1 MAVKLPRH
9 VSKLI
14 KERVF
19 SAADDFEYD
28 TRSRVE
34 NGRFLN
40 QLAANPEIGGIL
52 SDYMEESAVRTY
64 IKDGVLNAYSKRLI
78 RKKLNQITNSQVV
91 QAVYG
96 ETADVVGQIQAT
108 SILRSNNS
116 DVFLLQSGTV
126 LKWETALRKLLECV
140 VANPQISNTARSV
153 KLCLVLVV
161 HNGEMSFGDQTQ
173 IESALDYI
181 GVKVFFVK

>member
-1 MAVKLPRH
+1 M
-9 VSKLI
+9 
-14 KERVF
+14 
-19 SAADDFEYD
+19 
-28 TRSRVE
+28 
-34 NGRFLN
+34 
-40 QLAANPEIGGIL
+40 
-52 SDYMEESAVRTY
+52 
-64 IKDGVLNAYSKRLI
+64 
-78 RKKLNQITNSQVV
+78 
-91 QAVYG
+91 
-96 ETADVVGQIQAT
+96 
-108 SILRSNNS
+108 RSNNN

-173 IESALDYI
+173 IESAQDYI